1 MMGTFTDLDLE
12 TGTGYDLGF
21 TDTGDLAVVDSFNS
35 AIIQSLFTDSRD
47 QAGAIASKRRG
58 WHGNE
63 NLPTEQGGLLWT
75 LDQSRLTTETVNSVI
90 DIARKALEWLVSYG
104 YAKAITTTATR
115 GNDKINLTIIIT
127 RFDDSVE
134 TRNFTLWQNTGG

>member
-1 MMGTFTDLDLE
+1 MSFTDLDLQ
-12 TGTGYDLGF
+12 TGTEYDLGF
-21 TDTGDLAVVDSFNS
+21 TETGDLAVVNSFDT
-35 AIIQSLFTDSRD
+35 AIIQSLFCDARD

-75 LDQSRLTTETVNSVI
+75 LDQSRLTTDTVNKVN
-90 DIARKALEWLVSYG
+90 DIARKALSWLIDNNF
-104 YAKAITTTATR
+104 AKSVTTTAVR
-115 GNDKINLTIIIT
+115 GHDKITLTIVIT

-134 TRNFTLWQNTGG
+134 SRNYTIWQATG